1 MIVFINSANH
11 KVFIFR
17 NKEYR
22 LLFSEYK
29 YSININI
36 NVNINIYL
44 YSINI
49 HIKKIF
55 SGISDSEK
63 RLGNI
68 TNKCL
73 KMCSESQF
81 VETEVV
87 RSLGNKG
94 VGKQTQ

>member
-1 MIVFINSANH
+1 MIVFIKSANH
-11 KVFIFR
+11 KAFIFR

-22 LLFSEYK
+22 LLFSKYK
-29 YSININI
+29 YPI
-36 NVNINIYL
+36 NINIYL
-44 YSINI
+44 YYINI

-81 VETEVV
+81 METEVV

>member
-22 LLFSEYK
+22 LLFSKYK
-29 YSININI
+29 YSI
-36 NVNINIYL
+36 NINIYL

-81 VETEVV
+81 METEVV